1 MKMNRWKKIAAL
13 ALATGAVLTGAMAPV
28 SANAATETKVL
39 EGVCKDPQTNQWHL
53 YVNGKIDRT
62 ANTISK
68 YENGWWKI
76 TNGDVDFDYTGVAK
90 NENGWWFVRDG
101 KVDFTANTVA
111 KNENGWWL
119 IREGK
124 VDFTANTVAKNENGW
139 WLIREGK
146 VDFTANTVAKNEN
159 GWWLIRE
166 GKVDFTANTVAKNEN
181 GWWLIREGEVD
192 FSANT
197 VAKNENGWWCI
208 EGGKVNFD
216 FTGAAENENGIW
228 YLVDGKVDFSYN
240 GTARW
245 NGIDCQVIDGKVQ
258 YTDSGENKADY
269 VWPLT
274 GYKTI
279 SSSFGS
285 RICPYHGQEFHNGID
300 IPAPSGTSIQAC
312 AAGTVIKAEYSSSFG
327 NNIEIDH
334 GNGVHTMYLHCSSL
348 NVTVGQKVSQGDVIG
363 YVGMTGDATGNH
375 LDLRFKVSGT
385 YVDPLTMVTPK

>member
-1 MKMNRWKKIAAL
+1 MNRWKKIAAL

-90 NENGWWFVRDG
+90 NENGWWFVRD
-101 KVDFTANTVA
+101 
-111 KNENGWWL
+111 
-119 IREGK
+119 GK

>member
-1 MKMNRWKKIAAL
+1 MNRWKKIVAL
-13 ALATGAVLTGAMAPV
+13 ALVTGAVFTGITAPL
-28 SANAATETKVL
+28 SAKAATRTTVL
-39 EGVCKDPQTNQWHL
+39 NGVCKDSKTNQWHL

-68 YENGWWKI
+68 NENGWWKI
-76 TNGDVDFDYTGVAK
+76 INGDVDFDYTGVAK
-90 NENGWWFVRDG
+90 NENGWWLVRDG

-119 IREGK
+119 IRDGK

-139 WLIREGK
+139 WLIRDGK

-159 GWWLIRE
+159 GWWLILD

-181 GWWLIREGEVD
+181 GWWR
-192 FSANT
+192 
-197 VAKNENGWWCI
+197 I
-208 EGGKVNFD
+208 EDGKVNFN
-216 FTGAAENENGIW
+216 FNGTAENENGIW
-228 YLVDGKVDFSYN
+228 YLVDGKVDFYYN
-240 GTARW
+240 GTANW
-245 NGIDCQVIDGKVQ
+245 NGTECQVINGKVQ
-258 YTDSGENKADY
+258 YVDTGKDENKTDY
-269 VWPLT
+269 LWPLT

-312 AAGTVIKAEYSSSFG
+312 AAGTVIKAECSNSFG

-348 NVTVGQKVSQGDVIG
+348 NVKVGQAVAQGDVIG
-363 YVGMTGDATGNH
+363 YVGRTGDATGNH

>member
-1 MKMNRWKKIAAL
+1 MNRWKKIVAL
-13 ALATGAVLTGAMAPV
+13 ALVTGAVFTGITAPL
-28 SANAATETKVL
+28 SAKAATRTTVL
-39 EGVCKDPQTNQWHL
+39 NGVCKDSKTNQWHL
-53 YVNGKIDRT
+53 YVNGKINRT

-68 YENGWWKI
+68 NENGWWKI

-90 NENGWWFVRDG
+90 NENGWWLVRDGKVDFTANTIAKNENGWWLIRDGKVDFTANTVAENENGWWLIRDG

-119 IREGK
+119 ICDGK

-139 WLIREGK
+139 WR
-146 VDFTANTVAKNEN
+146 
-159 GWWLIRE
+159 
-166 GKVDFTANTVAKNEN
+166 
-181 GWWLIREGEVD
+181 
-192 FSANT
+192 
-197 VAKNENGWWCI
+197 I
-208 EGGKVNFD
+208 EDGKVNFN
-216 FTGAAENENGIW
+216 FNGTAENENGIW
-228 YLVDGKVDFSYN
+228 YLVDGKVDFYYN
-240 GTARW
+240 GTANW
-245 NGIDCQVIDGKVQ
+245 NGTECQVINGKVQ
-258 YTDSGENKADY
+258 YVDTGKDENKTDY
-269 VWPLT
+269 LWPLT

-312 AAGTVIKAEYSSSFG
+312 AAGTVIKAEFSNSFG
-327 NNIEIDH
+327 NNIEINH

-348 NVTVGQKVSQGDVIG
+348 NVKVGQAVAQGDVIG
-363 YVGMTGDATGNH
+363 YVGKTGDATGNH